1 MKIDWFP
8 YDAVKPREGGHY
20 LITARY
26 DGGLIVTTDDFYSFG
41 WDDWGGDVIA
51 WAELPEPYREAE
63 EGE

>member
-8 YDAVKPREGGHY
+8 YDAVKPRENGHY
-20 LITARY
+20 LITARQ
-26 DGGLIVTTDDFYSFG
+26 DGCLYVTTDDFYSFG

-63 EGE
+63 T

>member
-8 YDAVKPREGGHY
+8 YDAVKPQENGHY
-20 LITARY
+20 LITARQ
-26 DGGLIVTTDDFYSFG
+26 DGCLYVTTDDFYSFG

-63 EGE
+63 A